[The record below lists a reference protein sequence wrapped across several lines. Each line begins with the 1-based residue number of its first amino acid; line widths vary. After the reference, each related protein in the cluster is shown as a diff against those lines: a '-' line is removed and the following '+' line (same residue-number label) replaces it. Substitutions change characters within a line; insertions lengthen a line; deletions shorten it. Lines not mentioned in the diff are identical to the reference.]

1 MKLVLF
7 GKARRLGTIQDNDV
21 IDLGL
26 AISATIGGGSER
38 DSVAIMSS
46 LTSLILAGERGLDLV
61 RTALEGSRSLDLP
74 GLRSSLQ
81 DSQLHAP
88 FPEQRFIFAGANF
101 ADHIANYLNNWIG
114 VKASQDEQRV
124 KARAGDPACF
134 WAGVRPIMGPDARI
148 QIPDRANG
156 YFDYEGEP
164 AIILGREGKDIRARE
179 AESFIWGLT
188 LAIDWTI
195 RDISKP
201 PKPNNAFM
209 ERKNFDFS
217 KSIGPCILVGE
228 SFDFK
233 KINIT
238 TTVNGEIRQNFNVGN
253 MIFSFGELIEFLSRD
268 LTLFPGDVISGGTGG
283 GTAMDITKA
292 NSDGTYPRDLFLK
305 AGDVVEVFSPEIGL
319 IRSEIVPK
327 AR

>member
-7 GKARRLGTIQDNDV
+7 GKDRRLGAIQGHDV

-26 AISATIGGGSER
+26 AISATVSGARER
-38 DSVAIMSS
+38 ESVAIVSS
-46 LTSLILAGERGLDLV
+46 LTGLILAGERGLDIV
-61 RTALEGSRSLDLP
+61 RTAIDGSRGLDLP
-74 GLRSSLQ
+74 GLRSNLQ
-81 DSQLHAP
+81 SSRLHAP

-114 VKASQDEQRV
+114 VKATEDEQKV
-124 KARAGDPACF
+124 KARAGDPSCF
-134 WAGVRPIMGPDARI
+134 WAGVRPIMGPDAKI

-164 AIILGREGKDIRARE
+164 AIILAREGKDIKATQ

-201 PKPNNAFM
+201 PKPNNPFM

-228 SFDFK
+228 SFDFSK
-233 KINIT
+233 MNIT

-253 MIFSFGELIEFLSRD
+253 MIFPFGELIEFLSRD

-283 GTAMDITKA
+283 GTAMDLTKA
-292 NSDGTYPRDLFLK
+292 NSDGTYPLDLFLK
-305 AGDVVEVFSPEIGL
+305 AGDAVEVYSPEIGF

>member
-1 MKLVLF
+1 V
-7 GKARRLGTIQDNDV
+7 
-21 IDLGL
+21 
-26 AISATIGGGSER
+26 
-38 DSVAIMSS
+38 SS

-61 RTALEGSRSLDLP
+61 RTALDGSRSLELT
-74 GLRSSLQ
+74 GLRSSLK
-81 DSQLHAP
+81 DSRFHAP

-114 VKASQDEQRV
+114 VKASQEEQRV
-124 KARAGDPACF
+124 KARGGDPACF
-134 WAGVRPIMGPDARI
+134 WAGVRPIMGPDAKI
-148 QIPDRANG
+148 QIPDRAGG

-228 SFDFK
+228 SFDFNK
-233 KINIT
+233 MNIT
-238 TTVNGEIRQNFNVGN
+238 TTVNGEIRQKFNVGN